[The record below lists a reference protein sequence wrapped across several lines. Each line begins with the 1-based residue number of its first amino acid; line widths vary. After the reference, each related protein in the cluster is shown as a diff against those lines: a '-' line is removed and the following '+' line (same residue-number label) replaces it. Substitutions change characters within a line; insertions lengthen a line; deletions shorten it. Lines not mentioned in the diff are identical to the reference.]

1 MLKKL
6 ITIVTMLVSLAAC
19 KSKSNLALN
28 YNQDFV
34 AKDNSLQPE
43 EQATEDNVT
52 RYYNA
57 GQYDSIAVAGKN
69 MEAALQK
76 AIDEISAIP
85 VPQSK
90 GGESFKAATIRYF
103 NFFKS
108 IYTRYKEYGYA
119 GTDEKRTEIIT
130 VIQKLISQ
138 RPDIMDDMH
147 SEQRKYA
154 DANGFRLEAK

>member
-6 ITIVTMLVSLAAC
+6 ITIVTMFVGLAAC

-43 EQATEDNVT
+43 EQTTEDNVT

-57 GQYDSIAVAGKN
+57 GQYDSIAVAGEN

-76 AIDEISAIP
+76 AIS
-85 VPQSK
+85 
-90 GGESFKAATIRYF
+90 EST
-103 NFFKS
+103 
-108 IYTRYKEYGYA
+108 
-119 GTDEKRTEIIT
+119 
-130 VIQKLISQ
+130 
-138 RPDIMDDMH
+138 
-147 SEQRKYA
+147 
-154 DANGFRLEAK
+154 